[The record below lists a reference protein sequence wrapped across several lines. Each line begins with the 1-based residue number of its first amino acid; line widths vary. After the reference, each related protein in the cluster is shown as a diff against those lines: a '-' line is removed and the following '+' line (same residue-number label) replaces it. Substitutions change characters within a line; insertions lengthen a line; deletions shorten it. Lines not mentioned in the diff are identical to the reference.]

1 MPNTVLACCPR
12 IFRRRRWAGS
22 SGRAVRTATP
32 SSRGRDAGGREEGA
46 MTRMTGGQ
54 ALVEMLRRH
63 EVDTIFA
70 LPGVQNDAL
79 FVAFYDAGE
88 ALRVIHTRHEQ
99 GAAYMAFGYARASGK
114 VGAYAVVPGPGLLN
128 TTAALSTAYA
138 TNAPVL
144 CISGQV
150 PSDLIGRG
158 FGLLHEIPD
167 QLGILQTLTKWAAR
181 IHHPTQTGRL
191 VNEAFRQLR
200 EGRPR
205 PVGLEMPLDVMALET
220 EVALPAAEGVPPAE
234 MPDPE
239 LIEKAAGLL
248 AEAKKPLLFV
258 GGGAV
263 GAAEE
268 VLAIAEMLEAPGV
281 SYGGGKGI
289 VSDRR
294 YLAQSAFAGHELW
307 CDAHVVLAVGT
318 RLHQPQVRWG
328 VDRDLQLIRI
338 DIDPTEITRILK
350 PALGIV
356 AHAKTAL
363 AALHGALERRGSR
376 RQSREDE
383 LQALKA
389 RALAKLAEHLG
400 PQCEYLQAIR
410 AELPDEGIYV
420 EDLTQVGYVGRVAFP
435 IYHPRTYIHS
445 GYQGTLGFG
454 FATALGAKVGRPDLP
469 VVSISGDG
477 GFMYNV
483 QELSTAVKHGI
494 DIVAI
499 VFADGAYGNVRR
511 MQKEDYGNRLIGV
524 DLHNPNFPQMTE
536 RFSVAGVRT
545 PSPDGLRGEL
555 AAALKRRGT
564 TLIEVAVGE
573 MPDPWKHLVLPRVRG
588 GR

>member
-1 MPNTVLACCPR
+1 
-12 IFRRRRWAGS
+12 
-22 SGRAVRTATP
+22 
-32 SSRGRDAGGREEGA
+32 
-46 MTRMTGGQ
+46 MTRITGGK

-114 VGAYAVVPGPGLLN
+114 VGTYAVVPGPGLLN
-128 TTAALSTAYA
+128 TTAALSTAFA

-181 IHHPTQTGRL
+181 IDHPTQTGK
-191 VNEAFRQLR
+191 VVSEAFRQLR
-200 EGRPR
+200 DGRPR
-205 PVGLEMPLDVMALET
+205 PVGIEMPLDVMALET
-220 EVALPAAEGVPPAE
+220 EVALPSADGLPPVT

-239 LIEKAAGLL
+239 LIDKAAALL

-263 GAAEE
+263 AATEE
-268 VLAIAEMLEAPGV
+268 VLAIAEMLETPVV
-281 SYGGGKGI
+281 SYTGGKGI
-289 VSDRR
+289 VSDRH
-294 YLAQSAFAGHELW
+294 YLAQSALAGHELW
-307 CDAHVVLAVGT
+307 RETDIVLAVGT

-328 VDRDLQLIRI
+328 VDNDLKLIRI
-338 DIDPTEITRILK
+338 DIDPVEITRILR

-356 AHAKTAL
+356 ADAKPAL
-363 AALHGALERRGSR
+363 AALYRALERRRSSR
-376 RQSREDE
+376 RSRKDE
-383 LQALKA
+383 LEALKA
-389 RALAKLAEHLG
+389 RTLARLADRLG
-400 PQCEYLQAIR
+400 PQSEYLQAIR
-410 AELPDEGIYV
+410 AELPDDGIYV

-454 FATALGAKVGRPDLP
+454 FATALGAKIGRPDLP

-524 DLHNPNFPQMTE
+524 DLHNPHFPKMAE
-536 RFSVAGVRT
+536 SFGAAGVRT
-545 PSPDGLRGEL
+545 TTPEGLRREL
-555 AAALKRRGT
+555 AAALKRRGS

-573 MPDPWKHLVLPRVRG
+573 MPDPWKVMLPPRVRG
-588 GR
+588 AR

>member
-1 MPNTVLACCPR
+1 
-12 IFRRRRWAGS
+12 
-22 SGRAVRTATP
+22 
-32 SSRGRDAGGREEGA
+32 

-54 ALVEMLRRH
+54 ALVEMLRRQG
-63 EVDTIFA
+63 VDTIFA

-181 IHHPTQTGRL
+181 IHHPTQTGRV

-200 EGRPR
+200 DGRPR

-220 EVALPAAEGVPPAE
+220 EVALPEAEGRPPATA
-234 MPDPE
+234 PDPE
-239 LIEKAAGLL
+239 LIEKAAALL

-263 GAAEE
+263 DAAEE
-268 VLAIAEMLEAPGV
+268 VLAIAEMLEAPVV
-281 SYGGGKGI
+281 SYTGGKGI
-289 VSDRR
+289 VSDRHH
-294 YLAQSAFAGHELW
+294 LAQSAFAGHELW
-307 CDAHVVLAVGT
+307 READVVLAVGT

-356 AHAKTAL
+356 AHAKPAL
-363 AALHGALERRGSR
+363 AALHEALERRNPR
-376 RQSREDE
+376 RQSRKDE

-389 RALAKLAEHLG
+389 RALAKLAENLG

-420 EDLTQVGYVGRVAFP
+420 EDLTQVGYVGRMAFP

-524 DLHNPNFPQMTE
+524 DLHNPNFPKMAE
-536 RFSVAGVRT
+536 SFGAAGVRT
-545 PSPDGLRGEL
+545 TTPEGLRREL

>member
-1 MPNTVLACCPR
+1 
-12 IFRRRRWAGS
+12 
-22 SGRAVRTATP
+22 
-32 SSRGRDAGGREEGA
+32 
-46 MTRMTGGQ
+46 MTRMTGGG
-54 ALVEMLRRH
+54 ALVEMLRRNG
-63 EVDTIFA
+63 VDTVFA

-99 GAAYMAFGYARASGK
+99 GAAYMAYGYARSSGK
-114 VGAYAVVPGPGLLN
+114 IGAYAVVPGPGLLN

-138 TNAPVL
+138 TNTPVL

-167 QLGILQTLTKWAAR
+167 QLGILRTLTKWAAR
-181 IHHPTQTGRL
+181 IDHPTQAGKR
-191 VNEAFRQLR
+191 VNEAFRQMR
-200 EGRPR
+200 DGRPR
-205 PVGLEMPLDVMALET
+205 PVALEMPLDVMALET
-220 EVALPAAEGVPPAE
+220 EVVSPDAEPTPAVT

-239 LIEKAAGLL
+239 LIDKAAAWL
-248 AEAKKPLLFV
+248 ANAKKPLLFV

-268 VLAIAEMLEAPGV
+268 VLAIAETLQAPVV
-281 SYGGGKGI
+281 SYTGGKGI
-289 VSDRR
+289 VSDRH
-294 YLAQSAFAGHELW
+294 YLAQSAAAGHELW
-307 CDAHVVLAVGT
+307 RDADVVLAVGT

-328 VDRDLQLIRI
+328 VDTDLKLIRI
-338 DIDPTEITRILK
+338 DIDPTEITRIVK

-356 AHAKTAL
+356 SDARAAL
-363 AALHGALERRGSR
+363 AALHRALERRAPQRPSR
-376 RQSREDE
+376 RDE
-383 LQALKA
+383 LEALKSRTLA
-389 RALAKLAEHLG
+389 RLADVLG

-410 AELPDEGIYV
+410 AELPEDGIYV

-435 IYHPRTYIHS
+435 IYRPRTYIHS
-445 GYQGTLGFG
+445 GYQGTLGYG

-469 VVSISGDG
+469 VVSVSGDG

-511 MQKEDYGNRLIGV
+511 MQKEEYGNRLIGV
-524 DLHNPNFPQMTE
+524 DLHNPQFPKMAE
-536 RFSVAGVRT
+536 SFGVAGVRT
-545 PSPDGLRGEL
+545 TTPDGLRREL
-555 AAALKRRGT
+555 AAAFKRRGS

-573 MPDPWKHLVLPRVRG
+573 MPDPWKHLVMPRVRG

>member
-1 MPNTVLACCPR
+1 
-12 IFRRRRWAGS
+12 
-22 SGRAVRTATP
+22 
-32 SSRGRDAGGREEGA
+32 
-46 MTRMTGGQ
+46 MTRMTGGG
-54 ALVEMLRRH
+54 AVVEMLRRNG
-63 EVDTIFA
+63 VDTIFA

-99 GAAYMAFGYARASGK
+99 GAAYMAYGYARSSGK

-128 TTAALSTAYA
+128 TTAALATAYA
-138 TNAPVL
+138 TNTPVL
-144 CISGQV
+144 CISGQI
-150 PSDLIGRG
+150 PCDLIGRG

-167 QLGILQTLTKWAAR
+167 QLGILRTLTKWAAR
-181 IHHPTQTGRL
+181 ISHPTQAGQL
-191 VNEAFRQLR
+191 ANEAFRQLR
-200 EGRPR
+200 DGRPR
-205 PVGLEMPLDVMALET
+205 PVALEMPLDVMALET
-220 EVALPAAEGVPPAE
+220 EVALPAAVEPPART

-239 LIEKAAGLL
+239 LIDKAAALL
-248 AEAKKPLLFV
+248 AGAKKPLLFV
-258 GGGAV
+258 GGGAI

-268 VLAIAEMLEAPGV
+268 VLAIAEMLEAPVV
-281 SYGGGKGI
+281 SYTGGKGI
-289 VSDRR
+289 VSDRH
-294 YLAQSAFAGHELW
+294 YLAQSALAGHELW
-307 CDAHVVLAVGT
+307 READVVLAVGT

-328 VDRDLQLIRI
+328 VDVDLKLIRI

-350 PALGIV
+350 PSLGIV
-356 AHAKTAL
+356 ADAKAAL
-363 AALHGALERRGSR
+363 AALHNALERRNPR
-376 RQSREDE
+376 RQSRKEE
-383 LQALKA
+383 LDALKSRSLA
-389 RALAKLAEHLG
+389 RLADNLG

-410 AELPDEGIYV
+410 AELPDDGIYV

-435 IYHPRTYIHS
+435 VYHPRSYIHS

-469 VVSISGDG
+469 VVSVSGDG

-524 DLHNPNFPQMTE
+524 DLHNPHFPKMAE
-536 RFSVAGVRT
+536 SFGVAGVRT
-545 PSPDGLRGEL
+545 TTPDGLRREL
-555 AAALKRRGT
+555 AAALSRRGT

>member
-1 MPNTVLACCPR
+1 
-12 IFRRRRWAGS
+12 
-22 SGRAVRTATP
+22 
-32 SSRGRDAGGREEGA
+32 
-46 MTRMTGGQ
+46 MTKMTGGKS
-54 ALVEMLRRH
+54 LVEMLCRH
-63 EVDTIFA
+63 GVDTIFA

-99 GAAYMAFGYARASGK
+99 GAAYMAYGYARASGK

-144 CISGQV
+144 CISGQI

-167 QLGILQTLTKWAAR
+167 QLGILRTLTKWAAR
-181 IHHPTQTGRL
+181 INHPTETGKL
-191 VNEAFRQLR
+191 VNEAFRQLHG
-200 EGRPR
+200 GRPR
-205 PVGLEMPLDVMALET
+205 PVGLEMPLDVMALAT
-220 EVALPAAEGVPPAE
+220 EVALPAAEGPPAVT
-234 MPDPE
+234 MPDPD
-239 LIEKAAGLL
+239 LIDKAASLL
-248 AEAKKPLLFV
+248 AEAKKPLFFV

-263 GAAEE
+263 TAGEE
-268 VLAIAEMLEAPGV
+268 VLAIAEMLEAPVV
-281 SYGGGKGI
+281 SYTGGKGI
-289 VSDRR
+289 VSDRH
-294 YLAQSAFAGHELW
+294 YLAQSALAGHELW
-307 CDAHVVLAVGT
+307 READVILAVGT

-328 VDRDLQLIRI
+328 IDADLKLIRI
-338 DIDPTEITRILK
+338 DIDSTEITRILK

-356 AHAKTAL
+356 ADAKPAL
-363 AALHGALERRGSR
+363 AALHRALEGRGPR
-376 RQSREDE
+376 RQSRKAE
-383 LQALKA
+383 LEALKS
-389 RALAKLAEHLG
+389 RTLANLAERLG

-410 AELPDEGIYV
+410 AELPDDGIYV

-445 GYQGTLGFG
+445 GYQGTLGSG
-454 FATALGAKVGRPDLP
+454 FATALGAKIGCPDRP
-469 VVSISGDG
+469 VVSVSGDG

-483 QELSTAVKHGI
+483 QELATAVKHGI

-524 DLHNPNFPQMTE
+524 DLHNPQFPKMAE
-536 RFSVAGVRT
+536 SFGVAGVRT
-545 PSPDGLRGEL
+545 STADGLRREL

-564 TLIEVAVGE
+564 SLIEVAVGE